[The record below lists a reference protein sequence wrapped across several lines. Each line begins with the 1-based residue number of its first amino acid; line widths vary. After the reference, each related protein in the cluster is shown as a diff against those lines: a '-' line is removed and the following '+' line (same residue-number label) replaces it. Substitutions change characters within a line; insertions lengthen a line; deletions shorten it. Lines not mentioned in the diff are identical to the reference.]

1 MMLNFIPAVVLGP
14 FIGPFIDR
22 WNRKLIMIFADLFT
36 MFLTLV
42 LVILF
47 LTDTIQVWH
56 IYVVMVG
63 RAIGNTFQWP
73 AVGASIPMIVPEEH
87 LTRAN
92 GLNMTLQGIIN
103 VVSPPVGA
111 FLMEA
116 LPMQGVLSVD
126 IITAII
132 AVGCLLPLVIPQPP
146 RTTLSAKPNVL
157 RDMMQGFRYIVS
169 WRGILMLF
177 ILFSIFNFFGSPIVA
192 LMPIYVTKQ
201 LAGEVW
207 LYGWMGTCI
216 GIGTIAGGL
225 LLGVWGGF
233 KRRII
238 TCFTGV
244 IIECIAVIVMG
255 FLTPSFYAVALAMMF
270 VIGAGSAMVNA
281 PIGAILQS
289 SVAKDVQG
297 RVFAL
302 LNSISAAMMP
312 LGLAVTGPVADAIGV
327 SAVFFIAGG
336 VILVLTFGSFFSRDL
351 MNVEKH
357 KAEEGPAPDT
367 QQ

>member
-1 MMLNFIPAVVLGP
+1 MLLNYLPMVVLGP
-14 FIGPFIDR
+14 FVGPFVDR

-36 MFLTLV
+36 MLLTLV

-92 GLNMTLQGIIN
+92 GLNMMLQGIIN
-103 VVSPPVGA
+103 IVGPPVGA

-126 IITAII
+126 IITAVI
-132 AVGCLLPLVIPQPP
+132 AVGCLLPLVIPQPQ
-146 RTTLSAKPNVL
+146 RTTLSEKPNVL

-169 WRGILMLF
+169 WRGILILF

-216 GIGTIAGGL
+216 GIGTMAGGL

-238 TCFTGV
+238 TCFTGI

-270 VIGAGSAMVNA
+270 LIGAGSAMVNA

-327 SAVFFIAGG
+327 NTVFFIAGG
-336 VILVLTFGSFFSRDL
+336 VILALTFGSFFSRDL
-351 MNVEKH
+351 MNVEKQ
-357 KAEEGPAPDT
+357 KAEEKLAD
-367 QQ
+367 

>member
-1 MMLNFIPAVVLGP
+1 MKKFFVLWISQAFSIFGSAVVGFALAWYLTKETGSATVLATAMMLNYIPMVVLGP

-36 MFLTLV
+36 MLLTLV

-103 VVSPPVGA
+103 IVGPPAGA

-126 IITAII
+126 IITAVI
-132 AVGCLLPLVIPQPP
+132 AVGCLLPLVIPQPQ
-146 RTTLSAKPNVL
+146 RTTLSAKLNVIK
-157 RDMMQGFRYIVS
+157 DMMQGFRYIIS
-169 WRGILMLF
+169 WRGILILF

-207 LYGWMGTCI
+207 LYGWMGACI

-225 LLGVWGGF
+225 LLWARGADSSGV
-233 KRRII
+233 
-238 TCFTGV
+238 
-244 IIECIAVIVMG
+244 
-255 FLTPSFYAVALAMMF
+255 LSP
-270 VIGAGSAMVNA
+270 
-281 PIGAILQS
+281 
-289 SVAKDVQG
+289 
-297 RVFAL
+297 AL
-302 LNSISAAMMP
+302 LASSSNALP
-312 LGLAVTGPVADAIGV
+312 
-327 SAVFFIAGG
+327 
-336 VILVLTFGSFFSRDL
+336 
-351 MNVEKH
+351 
-357 KAEEGPAPDT
+357 
-367 QQ
+367 